1 MRKRKKNMKKAILL
15 VVILVIV
22 LAGAYIAYTTFSDN
36 YRPNDSVDEDLSEET
51 PKAPDFAVL
60 DSEGNKVYLYDYIGK
75 PLVINFWASW
85 CPPCRSEMP
94 DFDEAYAEYGDK
106 VTFMMIN
113 LADGRRETVQSGLEY
128 VKEQGFSFPV
138 FYDIGLEASLSY
150 GITSYPTTIFID
162 EEGYFVKGYI
172 GAINK
177 DVLKEVIDLMLD

>member
-1 MRKRKKNMKKAILL
+1 M
-15 VVILVIV
+15 
-22 LAGAYIAYTTFSDN
+22 
-36 YRPNDSVDEDLSEET
+36 
-51 PKAPDFAVL
+51 
-60 DSEGNKVYLYDYIGK
+60 YDYIGK

-162 EEGYFVKGYI
+162 EEGYLSKVYWCH
-172 GAINK
+172 
-177 DVLKEVIDLMLD
+177 

>member
-1 MRKRKKNMKKAILL
+1 MKKAILL

-113 LADGRRETVQSGLEY
+113 LADGRNRAVR
-128 VKEQGFSFPV
+128 P
-138 FYDIGLEASLSY
+138 
-150 GITSYPTTIFID
+150 
-162 EEGYFVKGYI
+162 
-172 GAINK
+172 
-177 DVLKEVIDLMLD
+177 